1 MNVKLAMHA
10 VIVSDSTMLSFN
22 IILWN
27 IFDVLEGVFFKIII
41 CFCLFV
47 APLILFLW

>member
-27 IFDVLEGVFFKIII
+27 IFDVLEGVF
-41 CFCLFV
+41 
-47 APLILFLW
+47 